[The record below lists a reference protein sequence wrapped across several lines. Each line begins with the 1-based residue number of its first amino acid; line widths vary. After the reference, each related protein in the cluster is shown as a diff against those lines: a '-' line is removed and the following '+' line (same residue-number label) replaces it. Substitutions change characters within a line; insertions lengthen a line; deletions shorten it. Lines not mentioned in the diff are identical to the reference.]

1 MQHVW
6 EIMCNKIKQKLNHYL
21 KLYLIFEIDYL
32 KIPLNDFLT
41 SVFNAGLKSIQLR
54 CKNKSTKELYDI
66 GLVIKKHI
74 QKRDI
79 LFIVNDRIDLAV
91 LLHAHGCHLGQTDLP
106 LIPSKKHF
114 DNIII
119 GYSCHSLVDIDFSKN
134 NNVDYIG
141 LGSVFPTKTKEN
153 VEKVLGLEELDNL
166 ARYASKI
173 PTVAI
178 GGINESNLHKI
189 INFPLSGYA
198 ISSAICSA
206 YDPGKVVKDM
216 LNIINGK

>member
-32 KIPLNDFLT
+32 KISINDFLT

-54 CKNKSTKELYDI
+54 CKNKNAKERYDI

-79 LFIVNDRIDLAV
+79 LFIVNDRIDLAI

-106 LIPSKKHF
+106 LIPSK
-114 DNIII
+114 NILII
-119 GYSCHSLVDIDFSKN
+119 LLLVI
-134 NNVDYIG
+134 
-141 LGSVFPTKTKEN
+141 LAT
-153 VEKVLGLEELDNL
+153 VLWILIL
-166 ARYASKI
+166 
-173 PTVAI
+173 V
-178 GGINESNLHKI
+178 
-189 INFPLSGYA
+189 
-198 ISSAICSA
+198 
-206 YDPGKVVKDM
+206 GK
-216 LNIINGK
+216 